1 MSTFDFDKELE
12 RLEEY
17 EDYVENLPENLY
29 PIQDWDMQISMPEW
43 MLERLI
49 PARSIGMLF
58 GPSNSGKSHWICDFV
73 ASMLCGEDHW
83 QGRPLENGD
92 VVMFSEAQGHI
103 LARLKAYIEH
113 RARPKTN
120 ALYALPTKALET
132 AEVESLGEWMK
143 KLPRP
148 PKMMIFDTLATM
160 FSFEENDNKEAS
172 KLIKRIEDCLVPNL
186 DPNGCIVIVHHTS
199 KASEGRSAR
208 GASALIGNIDWSVN
222 VQWEKEI
229 EKTVAKWDKDR
240 WRLVDE
246 SPQWAGQG
254 MRVPVNFTNGQAD
267 VMILEWEE
275 FSDEAIEVAKELRK
289 EVEMD
294 AMKAQVAE
302 AVRLTTKPIYIQSN
316 SHAKTPVGIVP
327 FRLKDI
333 VRDLKI
339 VPAMVEYIEDNFEHE
354 PVFTKTGKTWG
365 IKVVGSKSPI

>member
-12 RLEEY
+12 RVEEY
-17 EDYVENLPENLY
+17 EEFVDNLPENLY
-29 PIQDWDMQISMPEW
+29 PISDWDMQISMPEW

-83 QGRPLENGD
+83 QGRPLEHGD

-113 RARPKTN
+113 RARPKAN

-132 AEVESLGEWMK
+132 SEVESLGEWMK

-222 VQWEKEI
+222 VQCEKEI

-275 FSDEAIEVAKELRK
+275 FSEEAVEVAKELRK
-289 EVEMD
+289 EAEID
-294 AMKAQVAE
+294 AMKAKVAE
-302 AVRLTTKPIYIQSN
+302 AVRNAKKPIYVHTNSRARIPSGLVAFKLSELLSN
-316 SHAKTPVGIVP
+316 TK
-327 FRLKDI
+327 L
-333 VRDLKI
+333 L
-339 VPAMVEYIEDNFEHE
+339 PAMYEYIKDNFATD
-354 PVFTKTGKTWG
+354 PVFTPKGVECG
-365 IKVVGSKSPI
+365 FYVVAAEFP